1 MIMAQRKITHRHYG
15 VYGFILNER
24 AEILVVVKTRG
35 PYTGR
40 YDLPG
45 GSPEEGESAEETLT
59 REIMEETGRKVLQI
73 GSVIEKET
81 TFDYDHTDC
90 LLHTGKVFPCQVG
103 PQIHQILLGEDNASA
118 EWLSIETFSTE
129 NATPFL
135 LDSLSLFL
143 QP

>member
-1 MIMAQRKITHRHYG
+1 MAQRKITHTHYG
-15 VYGFILNER
+15 VYGFTQNEHK
-24 AEILVVVKTRG
+24 EVLVVIKTRG

-45 GSPEEGESAEETLT
+45 GSPEKGESAEDTLS
-59 REIMEETGRKVLQI
+59 REIMEETGREVLRI
-73 GSVIEKET
+73 GSVVDMEA
-81 TFDYDHTDC
+81 TFDYGQTDC

-103 PQIHQILLGEDNASA
+103 PQNHQILMGEDNSA
-118 EWLSIETFSTE
+118 AKWLSPDTLNIE

-135 LDSLSLFL
+135 LDSLRLFV

>member
-1 MIMAQRKITHRHYG
+1 MAQKKITHRHYG

-45 GSPEEGESAEETLT
+45 GSPEKGETAEETLN
-59 REIMEETGRKVLQI
+59 REIMEETGREVSQI
-73 GSVIEKET
+73 SSPVDMEA
-81 TFDYDHTDC
+81 TFEYDQTDC

-103 PQIHQILLGEDNASA
+103 PQNHQILMGEDNSSA
-118 EWLSIETFSTE
+118 EWLSVETFTTE

-135 LDSLSLFL
+135 LDSLTFFVQS
-143 QP
+143 